1 MQNVP
6 FFNKKIKHE
15 NLQES
20 SQPQQRH
27 GTTFNRDSVSVQPD
41 ILSRHQSLTPQ
52 TPQIN
57 QLKSAT
63 ILDQQQTQQLPVAS
77 SAAAT
82 AALAA
87 AFFAAS
93 TAGIKD
99 ELPAEPITNYF
110 TIAANE
116 SEKVAPTGTTP
127 FSALLNAAA
136 VSGQQQQQPAQHPC
150 KIKKTIFNYN

>member
-1 MQNVP
+1 MFQ
-6 FFNKKIKHE
+6 FSYKIKTHK
-15 NLQES
+15 LQES
-20 SQPQQRH
+20 SQQQQQRH
-27 GTTFNRDSVSVQPD
+27 GTTFNRDSVSVQSD

-63 ILDQQQTQQLPVAS
+63 ILDQQQAQQLPVAN

-99 ELPAEPITNYF
+99 ELPTEPITNYF

-116 SEKVAPTGTTP
+116 SEKAAPTGTP
-127 FSALLNAAA
+127 FSALSNAAA
-136 VSGQQQQQPAQHPC
+136 VSGQQQQAHQC
-150 KIKKTIFNYN
+150 NI